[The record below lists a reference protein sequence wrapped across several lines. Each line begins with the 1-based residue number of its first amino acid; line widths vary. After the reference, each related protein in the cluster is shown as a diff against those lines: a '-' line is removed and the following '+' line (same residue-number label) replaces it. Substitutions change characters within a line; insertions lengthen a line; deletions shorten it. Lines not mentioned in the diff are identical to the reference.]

1 MSLTSILG
9 ALDAQV
15 TPSTEPLL
23 PDNNIIYAIVG
34 KKGSG
39 KSSLLLSLL
48 QSKRAFRHRFQHIH
62 MVSPTSRGD
71 KKFQKLV
78 AELDEQGKYHE
89 QYTEA
94 VITGIFNQIKQLN
107 DQHEARQKKRKRE
120 IRHLLI
126 LDDCMSDLSPSKS
139 AMLSRLIITS
149 RHLHTSCCITSQK
162 YNCLPTL
169 IRAQLDLLSV
179 FKSYNTRE
187 INSLQEDLSID
198 PHMFH
203 EIYDFC
209 TDEPFSFMHVNLLTS
224 PLTFYKKFDR
234 LEIDL
239 DDLKRRK

>member
-1 MSLTSILG
+1 MCAT
-9 ALDAQV
+9 
-15 TPSTEPLL
+15 
-23 PDNNIIYAIVG
+23 
-34 KKGSG
+34 GSG

-48 QSKRAFRHRFQHIH
+48 NSKRAFKHRYNNIF
-62 MVSPTSRGD
+62 MVSPTARGD
-71 KKFQKLV
+71 KKFSKLV
-78 AELDEQGKYHE
+78 AELDEGGKYFDH
-89 QYTEA
+89 YTEP

-107 DQHEARQKKRKRE
+107 DQHEARKKKRKRE

-126 LDDCMSDLSPSKS
+126 LDDAITDISPSKS

-149 RHLHTSCCITSQK
+149 RHLHCSVVITTQK
-162 YNCLPTL
+162 YNLLPCL

-179 FKSYNTRE
+179 FKSFNTRE

-234 LEIDL
+234 LEVDL